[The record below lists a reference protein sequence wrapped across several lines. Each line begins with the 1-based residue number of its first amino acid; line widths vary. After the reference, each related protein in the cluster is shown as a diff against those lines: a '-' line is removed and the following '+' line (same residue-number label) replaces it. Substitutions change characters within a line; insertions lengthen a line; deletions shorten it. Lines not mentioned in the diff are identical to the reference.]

1 MCKSSS
7 LAFVLLFA
15 FLFRLETLS
24 IKLIL
29 IIATMTVGVVMMVAG
44 ETAFN
49 ALGFILVISA
59 AFFSGFRWGLTQILL
74 LRNPATSN
82 PFSSIF
88 YLAPLMFLSLLLI
101 ALPVE
106 GPRPLAAGLAALT
119 EAKGTFTGI
128 AILLFPGLLAFLMTS
143 SEFALLQRTS
153 VVTLSICGIFK
164 EVVTISA
171 AAFVFHDP
179 LTPINVSGLLV
190 TIASIA
196 AYNYIKITKM
206 RLDAKPNAVQYDGDV
221 GAREPMLTAMEGAVA
236 DGVGQAGAQQR
247 PQPRISISGRV
258 PAAVRPPSVSIQLPR
273 EALHDLHVGV
283 SSPARTSPVKRP
295 EDLE

>member
-1 MCKSSS
+1 
-7 LAFVLLFA
+7 
-15 FLFRLETLS
+15 
-24 IKLIL
+24 
-29 IIATMTVGVVMMVAG
+29 MMVAG

-49 ALGFILVISA
+49 VLGFVLIISS
-59 AFFSGFRWGLTQILL
+59 AFFSGFRWALTQILL

-88 YLAPLMFLSLLLI
+88 FLAPIMFISLAILAI
-101 ALPVE
+101 PIEGFGALKE
-106 GPRPLAAGLAALT
+106 GLDILT
-119 EAKGTFTGI
+119 ATKGTFAGT
-128 AILLFPGLLAFLMTS
+128 ALLLFPGVLAFCMTS

-153 VVTLSICGIFK
+153 VVTLSICGILK

-171 AAFVFHDP
+171 AGIVFHDP

-206 RLDAKPNAVQYDGDV
+206 RKE
-221 GAREPMLTAMEGAVA
+221 AREKLKDEVDEIGGDDILENEEAEQSETTEQTSTSSMVLE
-236 DGVGQAGAQQR
+236 
-247 PQPRISISGRV
+247 
-258 PAAVRPPSVSIQLPR
+258 AVRTSLTLITPSWDGANPVGR
-273 EALHDLHVGV
+273 ERQ
-283 SSPARTSPVKRP
+283 SPTKRP

>member
-1 MCKSSS
+1 MSPLLAMCKSSA

-15 FLFRLETLS
+15 FLFHLETPSL
-24 IKLIL
+24 KLIL

-49 ALGFILVISA
+49 ALGFVLIISS
-59 AFFSGFRWGLTQILL
+59 AFFSGFRWALTQILL

-88 YLAPLMFLSLLLI
+88 FLAPIMFLSLAII
-101 ALPVE
+101 AIPVE
-106 GPRPLAAGLAALT
+106 GFVPLGKGLKSLT
-119 EAKGTFTGI
+119 AEKGVVEGI
-128 AILLFPGLLAFLMTS
+128 GILLFPGVLAFLMTS
-143 SEFALLQRTS
+143 SEFALLKRTS

-171 AAFVFHDP
+171 AAIVFHDP

-196 AYNYIKITKM
+196 AYNYIKIAKM
-206 RLDAKPNAVQYDGDV
+206 RAEARGEVEQVLVEDGRV
-221 GAREPMLTAMEGAVA
+221 REPMLSTAEVQDTIDGAETLKEQEIPQS
-236 DGVGQAGAQQR
+236 G
-247 PQPRISISGRV
+247 QPRIG
-258 PAAVRPPSVSIQLPR
+258 
-273 EALHDLHVGV
+273 H
-283 SSPARTSPVKRP
+283 
-295 EDLE
+295 